1 MSEPRQPSREAVER
15 TAAALRQEEQR
26 AGNGQITH
34 EQAKAR
40 VVAAIQKKSR

>member
-1 MSEPRQPSREAVER
+1 VSGGRQPSREAVER
-15 TAAALRQEEQR
+15 TAAALRQEAQK

-40 VVAAIQKKSR
+40 VVSAIEKKSR